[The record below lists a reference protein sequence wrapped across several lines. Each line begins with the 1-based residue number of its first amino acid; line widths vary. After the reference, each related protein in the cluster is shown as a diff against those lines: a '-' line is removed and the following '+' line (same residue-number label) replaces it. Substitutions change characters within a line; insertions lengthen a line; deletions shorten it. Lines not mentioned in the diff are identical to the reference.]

1 MMLIEEWHSPFIII
15 FIVEGQQYIFIMMF
29 MLSCIIL
36 ILCEVI
42 ILIILQNISPFIDS
56 DLIGENLL
64 LLPVLFMF
72 IEKDLI
78 IPDEL
83 VEEPNID
90 EEDIMF
96 DLVDIII
103 MLFMHSIILH
113 IIDLWGILI
122 IMLIIWFII
131 QCMFISLCIIF
142 K

>member
-1 MMLIEEWHSPFIII
+1 
-15 FIVEGQQYIFIMMF
+15 MMF

-78 IPDEL
+78 IPEEL